1 MTERLLT
8 VLKKINNSRKLL
20 DVGCDHGY
28 LAIEAV
34 KEKRALYAVAS
45 DVNRGPLASAEENIK
60 KSGFSE
66 KIETRLGSGITVV
79 SPGEADTV
87 VIAGMG
93 GILISELLREAP
105 QVAEQVE
112 KFILQPMNSLP
123 ELRRR
128 LIEDGFEITEET
140 ICRER
145 ERLYRILTVK
155 KGKAKAY
162 EKEIFYHTGD
172 LFRLADTPK
181 EIAEEYFDRTGL
193 KFERVIKELEQSGAD
208 EERKKYYEKL
218 LEELLWL
225 RSEILKK

>member
-8 VLKKINNSRKLL
+8 VLKKINNCRSLL

-28 LAIEAV
+28 LAIAAV
-34 KEKRALYAVAS
+34 REKRAERVIAS
-45 DVNRGPLASAEENIK
+45 DVNKGPLASADENIK
-60 KSGFSE
+60 KAGLE
-66 KIETRLGSGITVV
+66 GQIETRLGSGITVI
-79 SPGEADTV
+79 SPGEAETV

-93 GILISELLREAP
+93 GILISELLNENESVTRS
-105 QVAEQVE
+105 VE

-123 ELRRR
+123 DLRRK
-128 LIEDGFEITEET
+128 LIADGFTVTEET

-145 ERLYRILTVK
+145 ERLYHILTVK
-155 KGKAKAY
+155 NGREEPY
-162 EKEIFYHTGD
+162 SKEIFYYTGD
-172 LFRLADTPK
+172 LNRLTDTSREITEEFFRRT
-181 EIAEEYFDRTGL
+181 EEKFRRVLEGL
-193 KFERVIKELEQSGAD
+193 KDASEG